1 MATAMEH
8 NHTTVLSDSV
18 TQLVVF
24 SLHGQDY
31 GVPIQF
37 VREIIRHPEVTQL
50 PNTPHFVRG
59 VINLRGQIIPIIS
72 LYERFNFPE
81 NSDSTKVVIVEYG
94 GLIVG
99 LEVNEVSQVHTLSAD
114 RISNAPSITNS
125 VDSEFI
131 AGVGKL
137 GERLLIILDVERILS
152 TEENEQLRKHAA

>member
-1 MATAMEH
+1 MEH
-8 NHTTVLSDSV
+8 ITNNNHSDSV

-72 LYERFNFPE
+72 LYERFNFNE
-81 NSDSTKVVIVEYG
+81 VDDSSKVVIVEYG

-99 LEVNEVSQVHTLSAD
+99 LEVNEVSQVHTLSTE
-114 RISNAPSITNS
+114 RISSAPSITS
-125 VDSEFI
+125 SLDSEFI
-131 AGVGKL
+131 SGVGKL
-137 GERLLIILDVERILS
+137 GERLLIILNVERILS
-152 TEENEQLRKHAA
+152 DEENEQLRKHAA

>member
-1 MATAMEH
+1 MEH
-8 NHTTVLSDSV
+8 ITNNNHSDSV

-72 LYERFNFPE
+72 LYERFNFNE
-81 NSDSTKVVIVEYG
+81 VDDSSKVVIVEYG

-114 RISNAPSITNS
+114 RISSAPSITS
-125 VDSEFI
+125 SLDSEFI

-137 GERLLIILDVERILS
+137 GERLLIILNVERILS
-152 TEENEQLRKHAA
+152 DEENEQLRKHAA

>member
-1 MATAMEH
+1 MAFAMEH
-8 NHTTVLSDSV
+8 INTNTTGGSV

-31 GVPIQF
+31 GIPIQF
-37 VREIIRHPEVTQL
+37 VREIIRHPDVTQL

-72 LYERFNFPE
+72 LYERFNF
-81 NSDSTKVVIVEYG
+81 SAADDSTKVVIVEYS

-99 LEVNEVSQVHTLSAD
+99 LEVNEVSQVHTLGAD
-114 RISNAPSITNS
+114 RISAAPSITSS

-152 TEENEQLRKHAA
+152 AEENEQLRKHAA